1 LKMIRTY
8 KYRLRP
14 SRRFVANAEAWLG
27 FCQTLYNAA
36 LEERIGAWKLER
48 KSISVYDQSRQL
60 TEIRAFS
67 EEAKAIHQGVEVDA
81 LRRLDKAMKAFF
93 RRVKRGEKPGFP
105 RFRARSRY
113 SSLTF
118 PRMRDGFKIDGD
130 KLKLSKLGSVRM
142 RLHRP
147 LEGTIKTC
155 TVTKQVDGWYAAFS
169 VELPQ
174 PEPLPATGA
183 SVGVD
188 VGLESFA
195 TLSNG
200 ERVDNPRFLRTA
212 EQSLK
217 KAQRRVSKLKKRGA
231 NRRKAVRLLALRHL
245 HVQRQRL
252 NFAHHA
258 ANDLIK
264 RFDKIAVEDLNVK
277 GMVRNHNL
285 AKSISDAG
293 WSMFT
298 NLLTYKAESAGRE
311 LVKIN
316 PAYTSQVCSGCGLAQ
331 KLKLSQRR
339 YTCDCGTDLHRDVNA
354 ALNILARAAPVGRV
368 AHAVL

>member
-1 LKMIRTY
+1 M
-8 KYRLRP
+8 
-14 SRRFVANAEAWLG
+14 
-27 FCQTLYNAA
+27 
-36 LEERIGAWKLER
+36 ER

-60 TEIRAFS
+60 TEIRGFDD
-67 EEAKAIHQGVEVDA
+67 EARAIHQGVEVDV

-93 RRVKRGEKPGFP
+93 RRCKSGEKPGFP

-113 SSLTF
+113 NSLTF

-147 LEGTIKTC
+147 LEGAIKTC
-155 TVTKQVDGWYAAFS
+155 TVTKQVDGWYAAFTC
-169 VELPQ
+169 ELPQ
-174 PEPLPATGA
+174 PLKMATTGVN
-183 SVGVD
+183 VGVD

-200 ERVDNPRFLRTA
+200 EHVENPRFLRAA
-212 EQSLK
+212 EVELK

-231 NRRKAVRLLALRHL
+231 NRRKAVRLLTLRHL

-252 NFAHHA
+252 NFAHHV
-258 ANDLIK
+258 ANDLVK
-264 RFDKIAVEDLNVK
+264 RFNKIAVEDLNVK

-293 WSMFT
+293 WSIFT

-311 LVKIN
+311 LVKVAA
-316 PAYTSQVCSGCGLAQ
+316 AYTSQDCSGCGVRQ

-339 YTCDCGTDLHRDVNA
+339 YVCECGLDLHRDVNA
-354 ALNILARAAPVGRV
+354 AINILASASPVGRV
-368 AHAVL
+368 ANAVL